1 MADVKAATHPWS
13 KWPSM
18 GYLAAAGV
26 LLTALFAVLS
36 MTAVVREVFFIGF
49 LGMLVAVVLN
59 YPISFLS
66 RFMRRGIATLLVLL
80 AMVGTIGGFGYVAAP
95 KIAEQGSEL
104 AEHAPQAIDK
114 GERILRRTIQR
125 SPIEDI
131 AEPDQIENTLR
142 TKLQEQSGKIAQK
155 ALPLAFGMVS
165 AISGFLLLIVLAFF
179 LVYEPQNY
187 AEGIV
192 RLVPKTHEV
201 ATREYLS
208 RLTLAL
214 QGWVYG
220 TVLSMTFVGVLTAV
234 GLLLLGVDS
243 WLVLAIVNFFA
254 EFVPFLGPTLGA
266 LPGVAVGFATDTSTG
281 FGVLVLYIA
290 VQQFEGA
297 LLQPLIMKKAADLPP
312 ALLIVWQLLMGG
324 AFGILG
330 ILVATPLLVVVKTTI
345 DFWYIEQALG
355 KTPLHDDQANRAK
368 LLAEEVRVI
377 AHSELA
383 AAEEKDLH
391 QHLARKEKEAAKAA
405 KNGNGAEEP
414 LAPS

>member
-1 MADVKAATHPWS
+1 
-13 KWPSM
+13 M
-18 GYLAAAGV
+18 GYLAAAGA
-26 LLTALFAVLS
+26 LLIALFAVLS

-66 RFMRRGIATLLVLL
+66 RFMRRGLATLLLL
-80 AMVGTIGGFGYVAAP
+80 VAMVGTFAGAGYIAAP
-95 KIAEQGSEL
+95 KVAEQGSQL
-104 AEHAPQAIDK
+104 AKSAPEAIDK
-114 GERILRRTIQR
+114 GERMLRRTIQR
-125 SPIEDI
+125 SAIEDI
-131 AEPDQIENTLR
+131 AEPEKIENGLR
-142 TKLQEQSGKIAQK
+142 TKLQEQGGKLAQK

-192 RLVPKTHEV
+192 RLVPKTHEA

-208 RLTLAL
+208 RLTLSL

-220 TVLSMTFVGVLTAV
+220 TVLSMTFVGVLTAI
-234 GLLLLGVDS
+234 GLLVLGVDS

-266 LPGVAVGFATDTSTG
+266 LPGIAVGFATDTTTG
-281 FGVLVLYIA
+281 LWVLLLYIA
-290 VQQFEGA
+290 IQQLEGA

-355 KTPLHDDQANRAK
+355 KSPLHDTQANRAK
-368 LLAEEVRVI
+368 LLAEEVRVA
-377 AHSELA
+377 AHTELA
-383 AAEEKDLH
+383 AAEEKELH
-391 QHLARKEKEAAKAA
+391 QHLGKKEKAAAKAA
-405 KNGNGAEEP
+405 ENGSEEP
-414 LAPS
+414 LAPH